1 MKRFVS
7 LLGTFSFFKKL
18 SSLKR
23 HNRPFFACQ
32 LSRISP
38 AAVISLFPFRPQKK
52 KIPKTLDHSS
62 TTRKKKKKKKKPQ
75 FPHVESIDAQKKK
88 KKKEGEREF
97 LSTYSILISR
107 HWNRLTWRWDERT
120 THPLTTILPVPP
132 PPPPPIITRE
142 TRWMVTGWGG
152 GGICIPHICR
162 ALPHS
167 YCHQRK
173 GKERRRRYKKID
185 HSYRIGKK
193 RQKKGGKKYTS
204 LGRGSIIVSSK

>member
-62 TTRKKKKKKKKPQ
+62 TTRNKRKRKKKT
-75 FPHVESIDAQKKK
+75 SIPACRKYRCS
-88 KKKEGEREF
+88 EEEEEGRGERIPF
-97 LSTYSILISR
+97 NLFYPHLSSLESVNMTM
-107 HWNRLTWRWDERT
+107 RWENHPPTHYYT
-120 THPLTTILPVPP
+120 TSTT
-132 PPPPPIITRE
+132 TTTTSYHHAGNKMDGYR
-142 TRWMVTGWGG
+142 MG
-152 GGICIPHICR
+152 GGIYIPHICR